1 MKINPALVK
10 GHQSQGRCQVDSI
23 LLSGTCRE
31 MVPTCIARSSSCL
44 ECLTKDSEK
53 MSFHLMEEFSLDASR
68 KKEALPIQYLSP
80 L

>member
-1 MKINPALVK
+1 
-10 GHQSQGRCQVDSI
+10 
-23 LLSGTCRE
+23 

-44 ECLTKDSEK
+44 ECLAKDSEK